1 MTNQQEQITPP
12 PELVHQMTDHFV
24 DTTKMVSLNPLPE
37 LVQQWHVE
45 AMKGFRTNGVYAQ
58 DIATQA
64 AQWGSDQELEACLGE
79 IRDGAGRIYIDETRL
94 RVLLAEDIWTAR
106 RPKPPSLKEQALEA
120 LEEMNEPLG
129 VITVSRVSIIRCAL
143 EALDD

>member
-1 MTNQQEQITPP
+1 MPNQHPITLPQ
-12 PELVHQMTDHFV
+12 ELVL
-24 DTTKMVSLNPLPE
+24 K
-37 LVQQWHVE
+37 WHVCAPRKHDDE
-45 AMKGFRTNGVYAQ
+45 GYVFVPPGHL
-58 DIATQA
+58 DHIATQA

-106 RPKPPSLKEQALEA
+106 RPKPSSLKEQALEA

-129 VITVSRVSIIRCAL
+129 VITVSRVSIIRRAL

>member
-1 MTNQQEQITPP
+1 MPNQHPITPP
-12 PELVHQMTDHFV
+12 QELVL
-24 DTTKMVSLNPLPE
+24 K
-37 LVQQWHVE
+37 WHVCAPRKHDDE
-45 AMKGFRTNGVYAQ
+45 GYVLVPPGHL
-58 DIATQA
+58 DHIATQA

-120 LEEMNEPLG
+120 LEALPTPAGQVTADRLA
-129 VITVSRVSIIRCAL
+129 TIRRAL